1 MSIALAIA
9 ERVLAGCGSW
19 RVHGGG
25 FGGTTQNFV
34 PFDKL
39 PEFRREI
46 EAVFG
51 EGSCHILS
59 IRPAGGTRVL

>member
-1 MSIALAIA
+1 MSVALAIA
-9 ERVLAGCGSW
+9 EQVLDGCGAW

-34 PFDKL
+34 PFDKVE
-39 PEFRREI
+39 EFRREI

-59 IRPAGGTRVL
+59 IRPMGGVQVL